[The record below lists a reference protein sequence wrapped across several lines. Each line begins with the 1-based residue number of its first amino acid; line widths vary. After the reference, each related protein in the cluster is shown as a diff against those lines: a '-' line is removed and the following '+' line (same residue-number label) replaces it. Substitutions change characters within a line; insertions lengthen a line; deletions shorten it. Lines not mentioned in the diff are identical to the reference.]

1 MVCSITLLFMMLVLV
16 FFSILLFNWKMTKG
30 MGSAMFVFY
39 FLFVA
44 ASLSLT
50 YGVVDCPIEF

>member
-1 MVCSITLLFMMLVLV
+1 MMLVLV